1 MAEPATDDDHE
12 RVAGLLP
19 HLEALT
25 GFARKRIGDPTLAS
39 DVVQDALLKA
49 VQHAPELRDDDHLV
63 AWAYRILRNT
73 ITDALRRRG
82 VEPEHNADLADLAAS
97 DEHAAEWCRCMKPL
111 IDQLKPEYAEVL
123 RDDLAGVSLDQ
134 TAKRLGIDMGN
145 LKVRRH
151 RARAALR
158 ERLEETCR
166 VCARHG
172 CLDCHCAEAPG
183 QHR

>member
-1 MAEPATDDDHE
+1 MEDPVTDKVRE
-12 RVAGLLP
+12 GVAGLIP
-19 HLEALT
+19 HLKAMT
-25 GFARKRIGDPTLAS
+25 AFAQKRIGNPSLAS

-82 VEPEHNADLADLAAS
+82 VEPDHNADLADLAVP
-97 DEHAAEWCRCMKPL
+97 DERAAEWCRCIEPL
-111 IDQLKPEYAEVL
+111 IDLLKPEYAEVL
-123 RDDLAGVSLDQ
+123 RDDLAGMSLDE

-158 ERLEETCR
+158 ERLETTCR

-172 CLDCHCAEAPG
+172 CLDCHCAEAPE